1 MLKNSKNK
9 RLLTNYNRFVKR
21 RLIRNNVSTIPPRT
35 VPIVTHVSRHSP
47 LMISSSNTPL
57 VPSSSTLLQPNSNTL
72 VPSSSTPLV
81 PSSSTQLQP
90 SSNTLVPSSSTPLHS
105 NSRIPLVPSF
115 NTHLDP
121 SSRTPLLPSSRTPL
135 VPSSSTPLLSS
146 FRTTLVPS
154 SETPLVPSSS
164 IPLHTSSS
172 ASLHTSSSTPL
183 VPISSTHLVSS
194 SSTPLLSSCASTS
207 NSHQSTYNQ
216 DSKQS
221 SISIHSENCTN
232 TSPLT
237 DSDKSINNQDSNQSY
252 LSIHSQNY
260 SGHSPIP
267 KNSNTPNYCLDPY
280 RYDPRREVHPIPP
293 NLHMSSNHF
302 NPHVLKPNSYHTQHV
317 NRYQPQYVNHYNSQ
331 YVNYNHQHQH
341 RPRLEHSF
349 GHYPSSHNPS
359 PYYFHQ
365 HQVSSHHHPYSVPEH
380 GQQYQHLINPQ
391 PHIHYNQF
399 SQKKNYVSGIATLQM
414 NEEHCKAVKDFLI
427 PKNLVLAKVLDENKG
442 VHIHTREEGSKYILS
457 SKELAIFQHLVD
469 KLHQYVPPKTWRWC
483 EEEENELLEK
493 LKIIKYGK
501 TYRVDLRRKYIIYI
515 LIRKNQSK
523 NIKYHFPSQK
533 LNHTREVE
541 IREQRMRENP
551 RDIQLRLEQE
561 KFQQEQELHMRQQ
574 FLQVETNNTMM
585 KKSEIN
591 SNNTQTNSS
600 NSSQNIEE
608 GQEIR
613 REKREIRGR
622 DRSTIEELRELK
634 KLINANA
641 SKEYLY
647 LKFPEW
653 MEWTIASCN
662 NVGLIENVD
671 DYIKAVW
678 IPKVQK

>member
-9 RLLTNYNRFVKR
+9 RLITNYDRFVKR
-21 RLIRNNVSTIPPRT
+21 RLIKNNVSTIPPRT

-57 VPSSSTLLQPNSNTL
+57 VPSSNIPLH
-72 VPSSSTPLV
+72 PSSNTPLV
-81 PSSSTQLQP
+81 PSSSIPLHH
-90 SSNTLVPSSSTPLHS
+90 SSNTPLVHSSSIPLH
-105 NSRIPLVPSF
+105 
-115 NTHLDP
+115 P
-121 SSRTPLLPSSRTPL
+121 SSRTPLVPRSSTPLLSSFRTTLVPSSGTPSVSSSRTPL

-146 FRTTLVPS
+146 N
-154 SETPLVPSSS
+154 
-164 IPLHTSSS
+164 
-172 ASLHTSSSTPL
+172 
-183 VPISSTHLVSS
+183 
-194 SSTPLLSSCASTS
+194 ASTS
-207 NSHQSTYNQ
+207 NLHQSTYNQ

-221 SISIHSENCTN
+221 SVSIYSENCTN

-237 DSDKSINNQDSNQSY
+237 DSDESTNDQDSNQSY

-267 KNSNTPNYCLDPY
+267 KNTPNHCLDPY
-280 RYDPRREVHPIPP
+280 GYDPKREVHPIPP

-317 NRYQPQYVNHYNSQ
+317 NRYQPQYVNHYNSK
-331 YVNYNHQHQH
+331 YVNNYHQQYQH
-341 RPRLEHSF
+341 RPRSEHSF
-349 GHYPSSHNPS
+349 GHHPSSHNSS

-365 HQVSSHHHPYSVPEH
+365 HQVSPHHHPYNVPEH

-399 SQKKNYVSGIATLQM
+399 SQKKNYVSGIATLQI

-427 PKNLVLAKVLDENKG
+427 PKNLVLAKILDENKG

-523 NIKYHFPSQK
+523 YIKYHFPSQK

-551 RDIQLRLEQE
+551 REIQLRLEQE
-561 KFQQEQELHMRQQ
+561 NFQREQELHMRQQ
-574 FLQVETNNTMM
+574 FLQVETHNTMI

-591 SNNTQTNSS
+591 NNNTQTNSS

-608 GQEIR
+608 EQEIR

-641 SKEYLY
+641 SKEYLHV
-647 LKFPEW
+647 KFPEW
-653 MEWTIASCN
+653 MAWTIASCN

>member
-1 MLKNSKNK
+1 HHL
-9 RLLTNYNRFVKR
+9 YN
-21 RLIRNNVSTIPPRT
+21 
-35 VPIVTHVSRHSP
+35 
-47 LMISSSNTPL
+47 
-57 VPSSSTLLQPNSNTL
+57 
-72 VPSSSTPLV
+72 
-81 PSSSTQLQP
+81 
-90 SSNTLVPSSSTPLHS
+90 
-105 NSRIPLVPSF
+105 
-115 NTHLDP
+115 
-121 SSRTPLLPSSRTPL
+121 
-135 VPSSSTPLLSS
+135 
-146 FRTTLVPS
+146 
-154 SETPLVPSSS
+154 
-164 IPLHTSSS
+164 
-172 ASLHTSSSTPL
+172 
-183 VPISSTHLVSS
+183 
-194 SSTPLLSSCASTS
+194 
-207 NSHQSTYNQ
+207 
-216 DSKQS
+216 
-221 SISIHSENCTN
+221 
-232 TSPLT
+232 
-237 DSDKSINNQDSNQSY
+237 
-252 LSIHSQNY
+252 
-260 SGHSPIP
+260 
-267 KNSNTPNYCLDPY
+267 
-280 RYDPRREVHPIPP
+280 
-293 NLHMSSNHF
+293 
-302 NPHVLKPNSYHTQHV
+302 
-317 NRYQPQYVNHYNSQ
+317 
-331 YVNYNHQHQH
+331 
-341 RPRLEHSF
+341 
-349 GHYPSSHNPS
+349 
-359 PYYFHQ
+359 
-365 HQVSSHHHPYSVPEH
+365 VPEH

-647 LKFPEW
+647 VKFPEW

>member
-9 RLLTNYNRFVKR
+9 RLLTNYDRFVKR
-21 RLIRNNVSTIPPRT
+21 RLIRNNVSTIPPRR

-57 VPSSSTLLQPNSNTL
+57 VPSSSTP
-72 VPSSSTPLV
+72 
-81 PSSSTQLQP
+81 LQP
-90 SSNTLVPSSSTPLHS
+90 SSNTLVPSSS
-105 NSRIPLVPSF
+105 NPLV
-115 NTHLDP
+115 
-121 SSRTPLLPSSRTPL
+121 
-135 VPSSSTPLLSS
+135 
-146 FRTTLVPS
+146 
-154 SETPLVPSSS
+154 
-164 IPLHTSSS
+164 
-172 ASLHTSSSTPL
+172 
-183 VPISSTHLVSS
+183 
-194 SSTPLLSSCASTS
+194 
-207 NSHQSTYNQ
+207 
-216 DSKQS
+216 
-221 SISIHSENCTN
+221 
-232 TSPLT
+232 
-237 DSDKSINNQDSNQSY
+237 
-252 LSIHSQNY
+252 
-260 SGHSPIP
+260 
-267 KNSNTPNYCLDPY
+267 PNYCLDPY

-331 YVNYNHQHQH
+331 YVNYNHQQYQH
-341 RPRLEHSF
+341 RPRSEHSF

-359 PYYFHQ
+359 PYNFHQ
-365 HQVSSHHHPYSVPEH
+365 HQVSPHHHPYNVPEH